1 MDLSRAESLE
11 PSEPSGSDKV
21 RPLMLAACHGCSVE
35 TAESHLVVKHPG
47 EVLSLVCTV
56 AVGSLV
62 IASLASTSGAVH
74 AHHASLL
81 LCLVADGW
89 ETSRCKH
96 CKPGPAVT
104 TVQGERKLQH
114 WKSSG
119 SNIAGLNDGDME
131 VMRLREENE
140 ALMDSLVRTKV
151 ELAETEGTLLAC

>member
-1 MDLSRAESLE
+1 MA
-11 PSEPSGSDKV
+11 
-21 RPLMLAACHGCSVE
+21 
-35 TAESHLVVKHPG
+35 
-47 EVLSLVCTV
+47 
-56 AVGSLV
+56 
-62 IASLASTSGAVH
+62 ILASTSGAVH

-81 LCLVADGW
+81 LRLVAAGW
-89 ETSRCKH
+89 QTSRCKH
-96 CKPGPAVT
+96 CKPVPAVT

-151 ELAETEGTLLAC
+151 ELAETEGTVLAC